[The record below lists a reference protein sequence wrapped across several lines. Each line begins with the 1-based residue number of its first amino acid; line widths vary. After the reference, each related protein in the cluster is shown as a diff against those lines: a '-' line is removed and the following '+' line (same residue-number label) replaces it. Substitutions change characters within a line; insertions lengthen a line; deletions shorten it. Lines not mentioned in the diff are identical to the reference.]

1 MGKKIYKN
9 KFKQDV
15 VFPETQIDIYT
26 ESVIGSKHKTIAV
39 TPVGSGGT
47 VPPPPPPPTNI

>member
-26 ESVIGSKHKTIAV
+26 ESVIGSKHKTKGN
-39 TPVGSGGT
+39 TLMQ
-47 VPPPPPPPTNI
+47 TNKTGEGMRR